1 MQRIAERLKQLRE
14 NAYLKQKDV
23 AEAIGVGLD
32 AYKSYET
39 GRRSIPA
46 DVLREAAKFYG
57 FSMDYMSCL
66 TDIPYALRDEFA
78 ELAEQYFSLTK
89 YDQERIQERML
100 TMHEMYKPHQTLKD
114 RRK

>member
-57 FSMDYMSCL
+57 FSMVSRQCL
-66 TDIPYALRDEFA
+66 PLAKLPVHQAGAVAVQEVRVIEFLDADLRK
-78 ELAEQYFSLTK
+78 SNTK
-89 YDQERIQERML
+89 S
-100 TMHEMYKPHQTLKD
+100 K
-114 RRK
+114 

>member
-78 ELAEQYFSLTK
+78 ELAEQYF
-89 YDQERIQERML
+89 R
-100 TMHEMYKPHQTLKD
+100 EMYKPHQTLKD